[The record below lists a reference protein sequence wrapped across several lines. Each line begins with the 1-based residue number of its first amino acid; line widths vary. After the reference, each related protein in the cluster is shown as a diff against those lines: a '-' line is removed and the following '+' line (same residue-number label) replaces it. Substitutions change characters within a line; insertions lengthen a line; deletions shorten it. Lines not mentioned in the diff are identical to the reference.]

1 MKKNLDSI
9 CHENDIVVV
18 VEQRDC
24 QTVQYVFEN
33 NEVTTQVSLLADIAE
48 DLDIEIYYN
57 LL

>member
-1 MKKNLDSI
+1 MKNLDSI

-18 VEQRDC
+18 EQRHC

-33 NEVTTQVSLLADIAE
+33 NEVTTQISLLADIAE